1 MRELMAAI
9 DELAAEDLFP
19 LTGRATLDRTTL
31 ITVAINRLQAE
42 QARTVRHA
50 ECTQAPEDDG
60 MRSMAS
66 WLRGHCR
73 LSTAEA
79 ARVVRRG
86 RAIDVLPAVAAGFA
100 DGGITAEQVTVAAAV
115 TTPEHLAAAAAQDV
129 DLPEIDAALARLA
142 VAQPFQALGQA
153 VHHYLAQLDPDG
165 TEPDPTEGRTVWMT
179 RHADGRRSFGGEL
192 DAVGGEKF
200 ELALE
205 SIVQASRP
213 QGDLRTR
220 GQQQGDALVQL
231 CDLALASGRL
241 PQLRTVKPHVGLTLT
256 AADFFDPHV
265 TGGLARLG
273 FGPWVTVAQARAVAC
288 DGRITP
294 ILLNP
299 HGQPVDIGRTQR
311 FTPPHIRRAVEVRDE
326 HCVFAGCDAPAYWC
340 DVHHLLEWDA
350 DHGDTSVENSGL
362 LCERHHTKAHHGF
375 RIERDPEGRWHTYR
389 PDGSEIRTEPRL
401 DELLLV

>member
-1 MRELMAAI
+1 MRQLMAAI
-9 DELAAEDLFP
+9 DELAAEDLFA
-19 LTGRATLDRTTL
+19 LTGRQTLDRTTL
-31 ITVAINRLQAE
+31 LTVAINRLQAE
-42 QARTVRHA
+42 QARTARHA

-60 MRSMAS
+60 LKSMAS

-86 RAIDVLPAVAAGFA
+86 RAMEVLPAVAAGFT
-100 DGGITAEQVTVAAAV
+100 GGAITAEQVTVAAQAAR
-115 TTPEHLAAAAAQDV
+115 PEQVAAAAVQDV
-129 DLPEIDAALARLA
+129 DLAGIDEALAQLA
-142 VAQPFQALGQA
+142 VSQPFRVLGQA

-165 TEPDPTEGRTVWMT
+165 TEPDPTEGRAFWMT

-200 ELALE
+200 ELAIE
-205 SIVQASRP
+205 SIVQADRP
-213 QGDLRTR
+213 KGDLRTR
-220 GQQQGDALVQL
+220 SQQQGDALVQL
-231 CDLALASGRL
+231 CDLALASGGL
-241 PQLRTVKPHVGLTLT
+241 PQLRTVKPHLALTMT

-273 FGPWVTVAQARAVAC
+273 FGAWLDTAQAHMLAC
-288 DGRITP
+288 DGKITP

-311 FTPPHIRRAVEVRDE
+311 LTPPHLRRAVEVRDQ
-326 HCVFAGCDAPAYWC
+326 HCVFAGCDAPPAWC

-350 DHGDTSVENSGL
+350 DHGDTSVENSA
-362 LCERHHTKAHHGF
+362 R
-375 RIERDPEGRWHTYR
+375 R
-389 PDGSEIRTEPRL
+389 
-401 DELLLV
+401 